1 MGVSHLLE
9 HLVFKGTERRTAREI
24 ALSLECRGGSL
35 DAFTGR
41 DHTGFQA
48 HVLDADLPLAVDVL
62 TDLVRRPLLRDSDL
76 KLERNVVLEELNGVL
91 DTPDDLV
98 GELWSETLW
107 PEHPYGYS
115 ILGTAES
122 VTALQTEDI
131 RAVHE
136 RGYYPGNT
144 VVSVAGNIQH
154 DQVLELLQG
163 EGWFAGESQPPRA
176 GVARGEGVRGVTR
189 TETRDLQQV
198 HAIIGTDTVN
208 ASDERRWGLAL
219 LGAVMGG
226 GMSSRLFQR
235 IREELGLCYAVS
247 AWHSTYKAAGT
258 FGIYV
263 GTQPSTAAQAFEAI
277 DGELALV
284 SRQGLP
290 SDELEDAKGQ
300 LKGSVMLALEST
312 VSRMNRLAG
321 HVLND
326 EPYRSIDEVLRLVDG
341 VTIEE
346 VGALAA
352 EFLAPERMT
361 AVRLGPA

>member
-1 MGVSHLLE
+1 V
-9 HLVFKGTERRTAREI
+9 A
-24 ALSLECRGGSL
+24 AL
-35 DAFTGR
+35 
-41 DHTGFQA
+41 QA
-48 HVLDADLPLAVDVL
+48 
-62 TDLVRRPLLRDSDL
+62 
-76 KLERNVVLEELNGVL
+76 
-91 DTPDDLV
+91 DDLR
-98 GELWSETLW
+98 
-107 PEHPYGYS
+107 
-115 ILGTAES
+115 S
-122 VTALQTEDI
+122 VHA
-131 RAVHE
+131 H
-136 RGYYPGNT
+136 GYYPGNT
-144 VVSVAGNIQH
+144 VVSVAGNIHH
-154 DQVLELLQG
+154 DQVLELLED
-163 EGWFAGESQPPRA
+163 EGWFVGEARPPRA
-176 GVARGEGVRGVTR
+176 GVARGHGNRGITR

-263 GTQPSTAAQAFEAI
+263 GTQPGTAMQAFEAI
-277 DGELALV
+277 DSELSLV
-284 SRQGLP
+284 SREGLP
-290 SDELEDAKGQ
+290 ADELEDAKGQ

-326 EPYRSIDEVLRLVDG
+326 EPYRAIDEVLRLVDG
-341 VTIEE
+341 VTVEE
-346 VGALAA
+346 VGTLAA